1 MAENMTAE
9 ELRRL
14 GVERTRQLEREG
26 REAVDLGERGRAL
39 PPSRL
44 PAHVEEMRIAEAPW
58 LHVVRAI
65 KVDLGLSDEELDID
79 VEGGRAT
86 GRYGDSVT
94 RYLMVAQELRK
105 HPDLYQ
111 PAIIEAIHFLEDL
124 IRGEPEGQ
132 ALHRLSA
139 RGHRPEER
147 RMIEEIIRRHFPDYH

>member
-1 MAENMTAE
+1 MAENITAE
-9 ELRRL
+9 ALRRL
-14 GVERTRQLEREG
+14 RIERTRQLEHEG
-26 REAVDLGERGRAL
+26 REAIYLGEGRAL

-44 PAHVEEMRIAEAPW
+44 PSHVEEMRIAEAPW
-58 LHVVRAI
+58 LHVVLAI
-65 KVDLGLSDEELDID
+65 KVDLEFSDEELDVD

-86 GRYGDSVT
+86 GRYGDGVT

-111 PAIIEAIHFLEDL
+111 PAIIEALHFLEDL

-132 ALHRLSA
+132 ALHRLAA